1 MVPSDGRSGGL
12 ALLWKECTVVHF
24 KSCSHTHI
32 DMVVMK
38 DDGGGPWR
46 ATSFYAHPDIGM
58 HSSSWDLLKTLHSQA
73 VLPWVVFGDF
83 NEILHVDEKLGW
95 KERDSNQMEAFRE
108 LLNVCGLF
116 DLGFIGQRYTW
127 CNGRFGD
134 QCTLLRLDRMV
145 VNDGWRAKFPKA
157 KVYHV
162 FMAASNH
169 CLLALSI
176 KKNNPQRKRQKWFFF
191 EAIWARE
198 EGCKEVIEQAWDLY
212 RELSDLP
219 IEERLTRCQNQ
230 LRWWNQTEFGNVNK
244 NLR

>member
-1 MVPSDGRSGGL
+1 MPSDGRSGGL

-46 ATSFYAHPDIGM
+46 ATSFYEHPDIGM

-73 VLPWVVFGDF
+73 MLPWVIFGDF

-108 LLNVCGLF
+108 SLNVCGLF
-116 DLGFIGQRYTW
+116 DLGFIGQRYIW

-134 QCTLLRLDRMV
+134 QHTLLRLDRIV
-145 VNDGWRAKFPKA
+145 ANDGWRTKFPEA
-157 KVYHV
+157 MVYYV
-162 FMAASNH
+162 SMATSDH
-169 CLLALSI
+169 CLLALSL
-176 KKNNPQRKRQKWFFF
+176 KKSKP
-191 EAIWARE
+191 
-198 EGCKEVIEQAWDLY
+198 
-212 RELSDLP
+212 
-219 IEERLTRCQNQ
+219 
-230 LRWWNQTEFGNVNK
+230 
-244 NLR
+244 